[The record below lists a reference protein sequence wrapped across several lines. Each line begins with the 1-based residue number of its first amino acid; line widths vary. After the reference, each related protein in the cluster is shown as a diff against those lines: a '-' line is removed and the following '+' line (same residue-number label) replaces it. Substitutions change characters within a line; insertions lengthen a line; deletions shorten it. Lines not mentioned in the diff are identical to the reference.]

1 MFFSIQDFKSSKFK
15 DFKYSSKPD
24 LRNSS
29 CQSFQDLETS
39 KVSLID
45 DPNMTAPAP
54 TRSSQFTLP
63 RKGRISD
70 PFRSPLLNTLLRKNT
85 MDATNSISSSKKS
98 LTDITTRSENAL
110 QNVLKRFKQSKLSK
124 SKKKLDFNDNSFL
137 SESIVLNTGQLLNS
151 TAADVVIARSNNGV
165 EGSPTTSDEKDKVEL
180 KLNDFEIIYQHFD
193 KSYDLDQTA
202 NPLDET
208 TVSKFEKFIN
218 KKIATSENN
227 DDDDDNS
234 HGTADASDETE
245 SYGRPPPFLQKSLH
259 EKDLMLETEI
269 YESSLSS
276 KSSINS
282 EEGTLI

>member
-1 MFFSIQDFKSSKFK
+1 
-15 DFKYSSKPD
+15 
-24 LRNSS
+24 
-29 CQSFQDLETS
+29 
-39 KVSLID
+39 
-45 DPNMTAPAP
+45 MTAPAP

-70 PFRSPLLNTLLRKNT
+70 PFRSPLLNTLLRKKT
-85 MDATNSISSSKKS
+85 MDANNSISSSKKS

-137 SESIVLNTGQLLNS
+137 SESIVLNTDQLLNS
-151 TAADVVIARSNNGV
+151 TAADVGIARNNDV
-165 EGSPTTSDEKDKVEL
+165 EESPTTSDEKDKVEL

-193 KSYDLDQTA
+193 KSYDLDQTP
-202 NPLDET
+202 NPLDVT

-218 KKIATSENN
+218 KRIATSENN
-227 DDDDDNS
+227 DDDDNS
-234 HGTADASDETE
+234 HGTEDASDETE
-245 SYGRPPPFLQKSLH
+245 SYGRPPPFLQNSLH

-282 EEGTLI
+282 EEGNLI

>member
-1 MFFSIQDFKSSKFK
+1 M
-15 DFKYSSKPD
+15 
-24 LRNSS
+24 NA
-29 CQSFQDLETS
+29 
-39 KVSLID
+39 
-45 DPNMTAPAP
+45 N
-54 TRSSQFTLP
+54 
-63 RKGRISD
+63 
-70 PFRSPLLNTLLRKNT
+70 
-85 MDATNSISSSKKS
+85 NSISSSKKS

-137 SESIVLNTGQLLNS
+137 SESIVLNTDQLLNS
-151 TAADVVIARSNNGV
+151 TTADVCIASHNNHIE
-165 EGSPTTSDEKDKVEL
+165 EGSTATNNEKDKVEL

-193 KSYDLDQTA
+193 KSYELDQTA
-202 NPLDET
+202 NPLDEA

-227 DDDDDNS
+227 DDDNS
-234 HGTADASDETE
+234 HGAEDASDETE

-259 EKDLMLETEI
+259 EKDLTVETEI

-282 EEGTLI
+282 EEGNLI

>member
-1 MFFSIQDFKSSKFK
+1 
-15 DFKYSSKPD
+15 
-24 LRNSS
+24 
-29 CQSFQDLETS
+29 
-39 KVSLID
+39 
-45 DPNMTAPAP
+45 MTAPAP